1 MEFLKRI
8 FKDNSVIG
16 LSGLRKRSEFVKV
29 NIPESYKKTYISQV
43 SNNYLLIW
51 FRILLQSKNT
61 CCIIVLV

>member
-43 SNNYLLIW
+43 SNNYLLI
-51 FRILLQSKNT
+51 
-61 CCIIVLV
+61 